1 MICLSK
7 KAKKSSALSLF
18 FTAEVFGLALALIC
32 LLGLLCLATGDLIF
46 GEEIG
51 VKINMFFLGAC
62 GYFSF
67 PILLL
72 FAFLGVK
79 MLIGFSVENDAVKRF
94 FKYFS
99 IYLILA
105 GLIVHTALTPVTLDF
120 AEYISHC
127 YNGGLSLNN
136 TTPGGVVL
144 GVIAGPLATWL
155 TPIGAYILYAV
166 ALIITTVILLRSNI
180 SQMII
185 NSREEKANKPK
196 KEKTQIKRNKEKEET
211 FVPTEETFFEE
222 EPEMPKRTIHFGGG
236 DFEKKDAKT
245 KKGKSETSQGLH
257 VLFEEN
263 AFTRNSPTPIYENP
277 LQSTKS
283 YREKYDEDIERKTE
297 FVRRPYETVGK
308 NVVYPMG
315 DSDRVDNTTLYNSG
329 RGEGMDIDLS
339 EPEKDVYVFNRK
351 GTSRETFSPFNKARE
366 NSNADYNNGESGDS
380 FGQNRFSSRV
390 SSYEENA
397 FYNAGRS
404 EDNSFSR
411 RTEENSFSRSREE
424 SGFSGRSEEGFAR
437 RDENSFSGRREPSFE
452 EHFNNVM
459 NSKENGFS
467 NTNRTEESLFGRTRE
482 ESSFGGSHEDD
493 FSRREENPFGRNRE
507 ESLFGRRREDD
518 FSRREENPFGRNR
531 EESSFGRTREDGFAR
546 REENPFG
553 RTREEGGF
561 ARNRVNENSFGNR
574 RDSEEDYSFGEKP
587 ARENPITKAM
597 RESEEQSRNQTTN
610 KVTNNYNYYNSDS
623 ISDPT
628 PDYNGESGIS
638 YGGSFFDT
646 QEKRAKPNVVRD
658 RSHQVNEKP
667 QEKPAPTEKTSAVS
681 SNPIST
687 VQPISGKQISMSNIP
702 PENKLENPID
712 TMPKNYKFAFPPIS
726 LLEDYLPDE
735 KAFKK
740 NKEEQENRANTIC
753 QILKNGNIDAVIE
766 DIKYGPA
773 ITRFELSIPP
783 TVSVK
788 RINEKYE
795 DLNLWLAAQNRIRL
809 VTPILGTTKIG
820 IEVPNSSPD
829 TVGLKSIIES
839 REFKGAKQSSLSFC
853 LGKDIVGRP
862 VVLDMAKMP
871 HLLVAGATGTGKS
884 VFLNTLLISLIY
896 KYSPEELRII
906 LVDPKVVEFSLFR
919 GMPNLMFDEIFTD
932 TAKVC
937 SMLEW
942 AVEEMEERYL
952 KLREVLAKNIEEYNS
967 YMEKK
972 KGKKMPKILI
982 IIDEFADL
990 MNSSA
995 ERKLME
1001 NKISRLAA
1009 KARAAGIH
1017 LIMATQ
1023 RPSADIMEGSI
1034 KTNFTS
1040 RIAFK
1045 MASATD
1051 AMVIM
1056 GEAGAD
1062 KLLGRGDVLFRTS
1075 SMPTAERAQGCF
1087 VDTPEIE
1094 RICAYVK
1101 ENNKCYYDEFA
1112 LEKIIKGVSAEEA
1125 SASSG
1130 GGGFSGGELGGS
1142 SSDLE
1147 LEKQAMRLAI
1157 KTNNISISGLQ
1168 RKLSIGFPKAGKLVD
1183 TLVEKGYI
1191 SESMDNK
1198 TRKIY
1203 MTKEQFEEVFGEQ
1216 L

>member
-482 ESSFGGSHEDD
+482 ESSFGGSH
-493 FSRREENPFGRNRE
+493 
-507 ESLFGRRREDD
+507 EDD

>member
-79 MLIGFSVENDAVKRF
+79 MLIGFSIENDAVKRF

-127 YNGGLSLNN
+127 YNGGLSLSNA
-136 TTPGGVVL
+136 TPGGVVL

-315 DSDRVDNTTLYNSG
+315 DSDRVDNATLYNSG

-404 EDNSFSR
+404 EDNLFSR

-424 SGFSGRSEEGFAR
+424 GSFSGRSEEGFAR

-507 ESLFGRRREDD
+507 ES
-518 FSRREENPFGRNR
+518 
-531 EESSFGRTREDGFAR
+531 SFGRSREDGFAR

-646 QEKRAKPNVVRD
+646 QEKRGKPNVVRD

-809 VTPILGTTKIG
+809 VTPILGTTRIG